1 MFRVARAD
9 QIPYGGLERLMD
21 HHQNARLEMRYARSL
36 KLSNESSPQAT
47 GAGDVIVAR
56 AVARAKA
63 GEPDA
68 IRYLYV
74 RFASNVYGYARSI
87 VRDDHEAEDITQQV
101 FAKLMTAIHKYQQ
114 REVPFSAWILR
125 MTHNLAI
132 DHLRRMR
139 MVPCEEVHAVDDPDG
154 SEANRYRA
162 ASLRDALAD
171 LPAEQRQVLVL
182 RHVVGMTPGEIADQ
196 LGKSE
201 GSIHGLHHRGRGAL
215 KAALREMGAAP
226 QTA

>member
-1 MFRVARAD
+1 
-9 QIPYGGLERLMD
+9 MD
-21 HHQNARLEMRYARSL
+21 HHQNGRLEMRYARTL
-36 KLSNESSPQAT
+36 RLSNDSTPRSA

-56 AVARAKA
+56 AVARAKEGDA
-63 GEPDA
+63 DA

-87 VRDDHEAEDITQQV
+87 VRDDHEAEDISQQV
-101 FAKLMTAIHKYQQ
+101 FAKLMTAIHKYEQ

-139 MVPCEEVHAVDDPDG
+139 MVPCEEVHAADDPDN
-154 SEANRYRA
+154 SEANRQRA
-162 ASLRDALAD
+162 TSLRDALDD
-171 LPAEQRQVLVL
+171 LPVEQRQVLVL
-182 RHVVGMTPGEIADQ
+182 RHVVGMSPGEIADQ